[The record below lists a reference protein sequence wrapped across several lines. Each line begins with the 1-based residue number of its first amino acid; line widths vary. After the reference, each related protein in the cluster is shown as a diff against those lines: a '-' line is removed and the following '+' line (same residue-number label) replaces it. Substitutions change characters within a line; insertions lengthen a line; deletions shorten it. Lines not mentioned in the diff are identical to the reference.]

1 MVESNKMAPKTTNDN
16 EIFVGKKTVMYY
28 VMAIVARFDTGT
40 NEVVVRAR
48 GNAISHAV
56 DAVEVTRNRYMPDVQ
71 VADIEIGTDRMQGKH
86 GNMVNVSWIKL
97 SLKRR

>member
-1 MVESNKMAPKTTNDN
+1 MAPKTTNDN

-28 VMAIVARFDTGT
+28 VMAIVARFDAGT
-40 NEVVVRAR
+40 NDVVVRAR

-56 DAVEVTRNRYMPDVQ
+56 DAVEVTRNRYMPNVQ